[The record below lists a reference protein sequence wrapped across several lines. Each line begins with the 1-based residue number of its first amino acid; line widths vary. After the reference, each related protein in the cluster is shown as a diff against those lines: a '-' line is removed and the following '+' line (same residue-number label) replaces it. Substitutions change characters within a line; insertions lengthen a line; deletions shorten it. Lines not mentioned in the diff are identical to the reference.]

1 MTSVPR
7 FTATQEPSSC
17 CLELAKLH
25 SLHIASSQMLEELHK
40 KSCSVVGCSHAEAL
54 RNCAVTNPMLTELIR
69 HLLFLEAAGS
79 TPKQRGPE
87 VVDAACRAVLRTLQ
101 LRSMA
106 PRALR
111 MWRGSAHLCTLSQSF
126 LVGRRNQLTK
136 MDQVR
141 ANGSGNATYIYIYVY
156 YIYVYTYI
164 YIIYMYDK
172 GRQGSQ
178 EPGNGQ

>member
-1 MTSVPR
+1 MPR

-126 LVGRRNQLTK
+126 LVGRRISSQK
-136 MDQVR
+136 WIR
-141 ANGSGNATYIYIYVY
+141 SGQMAQETLHNIYIYIYIYVY
-156 YIYVYTYI
+156 MYMYIHICIYI
-164 YIIYMYDK
+164 YI
-172 GRQGSQ
+172 
-178 EPGNGQ
+178 